1 LSRHIGRR
9 LAVAE
14 QYADV
19 RRQTTRDSGHDLIHT
34 CETVRPCGYIGE
46 ITLYNIDLVNV
57 FAKRELCLVKA
68 ANDGGDLKAPIV
80 AEALNELSAGAPSPA

>member
-1 LSRHIGRR
+1 
-9 LAVAE
+9 
-14 QYADV
+14 
-19 RRQTTRDSGHDLIHT
+19 
-34 CETVRPCGYIGE
+34 VRPCGYIGE

-80 AEALNELSAGAPSPA
+80 AEALNELSAGAPSPAQQQDVLLLWQLRGRGL